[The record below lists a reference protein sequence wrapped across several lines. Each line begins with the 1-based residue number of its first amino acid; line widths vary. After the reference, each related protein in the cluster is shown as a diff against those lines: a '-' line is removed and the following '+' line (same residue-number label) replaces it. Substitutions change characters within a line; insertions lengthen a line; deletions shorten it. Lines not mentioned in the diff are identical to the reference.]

1 MELLL
6 LRRCLGACEQSVYGD
21 ALERFVM
28 FLLKQVEK
36 SLDICLKKI
45 DQKGKQIRKVG
56 CR

>member
-36 SLDICLKKI
+36 SLDICFEE
-45 DQKGKQIRKVG
+45 D
-56 CR
+56 